1 MKEEDKKVLAI
12 IDQASSQLDMKKQI
26 DVAYSQ
32 GVADGWK
39 QAFEYIKVQL
49 EQMNA
54 LEEQENQ
61 KK

>member
-39 QAFEYIKVQL
+39 QAFEYIKTQL
-49 EQMNA
+49 AQMNA
-54 LEEQENQ
+54 LEEQQ
-61 KK
+61 KGDK